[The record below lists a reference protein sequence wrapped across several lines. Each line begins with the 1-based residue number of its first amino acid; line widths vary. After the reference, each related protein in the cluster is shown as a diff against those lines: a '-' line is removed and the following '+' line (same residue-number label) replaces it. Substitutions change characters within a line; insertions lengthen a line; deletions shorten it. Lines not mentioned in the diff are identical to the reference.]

1 MPLSMTAFARR
12 DTGTPWGTLVWEL
25 RSVNHRFLEMT
36 VRLPD
41 ELRMLEAQVRTLVSS
56 RLTRGKVDCGLRFQ
70 PKDLATG
77 EFELSEPMIQRILE
91 VAGKVGKA
99 ATEISPVR
107 VIDILRWPG
116 VLKTAEADVEALGQ
130 QALRLLS
137 SALEELVE
145 TRAREGSRM
154 QAIIEQRLGAAREI
168 TLGVREAL
176 PDVRQGFRQRLEERL
191 AEVRQELDPTR
202 LEQEM
207 VVFAQ
212 KTDVEE
218 ELDRLE
224 THLGETH
231 RVLGSTGQIGRRL
244 DFLMQEMNREANTLA
259 SKSADLKVTNGAIEL
274 KVLIEQMREQ
284 VQNIE

>member
-1 MPLSMTAFARR
+1 MTAFARR